1 MEDDNLIASF
11 GSSEEVAFFG
21 SSEEIALFGPSNPTP
36 STPNRLSAVT
46 MAAENNI
53 REDLL

>member
-1 MEDDNLIASF
+1 MEDDDVIASF
-11 GSSEEVAFFG
+11 GSIEEVAFFG
-21 SSEEIALFGPSNPTP
+21 SVSEIALFGPSDPTP